1 MFFKSSWKAH
11 KIWRCR
17 GTGHGSGF
25 RPPYLVTSLGHRPRL
40 FSVPNPDVE
49 PISDTMEAIVA
60 GPAESPYEG
69 GTFRLRIQVPPD
81 YPFRRRGWGLINWK
95 LGMSATR
102 CGRMRRPKFKC
113 VEIAI
118 CSVTAAQTQEKGII
132 VATLW
137 NVEGIETCVLVKFPR
152 YKRQSN
158 HMSFQWTETETNKTT
173 MMVHDGAY
181 MCILSTVHFSILTTW
196 PRIELD
202 FCGLIYFLSADR
214 SASLQGRQ
222 ESNSWRRFGYQ
233 VSIPSMVAWPHLDGT
248 VLWID
253 WIDWIGD
260 DRGSLAAPC
269 VQALWKSGCWIC
281 IWQWICCFPT

>member
-1 MFFKSSWKAH
+1 M
-11 KIWRCR
+11 
-17 GTGHGSGF
+17 
-25 RPPYLVTSLGHRPRL
+25 
-40 FSVPNPDVE
+40 
-49 PISDTMEAIVA
+49 
-60 GPAESPYEG
+60 
-69 GTFRLRIQVPPD
+69 
-81 YPFRRRGWGLINWK
+81 
-95 LGMSATR
+95 
-102 CGRMRRPKFKC
+102 
-113 VEIAI
+113 
-118 CSVTAAQTQEKGII
+118 
-132 VATLW
+132 
-137 NVEGIETCVLVKFPR
+137 
-152 YKRQSN
+152 SN
-158 HMSFQWTETETNKTT
+158 HMSFQWSEIETNETT

-196 PRIELD
+196 PRIEPD
-202 FCGLIYFLSADR
+202 FWGSIYFLSADR

-281 IWQWICCFPT
+281 MAMDMLLSDLDATYSLLINIHRHHACDTSTSTIVSMRLLRGFQRSRQIRQNTIWQRNAKNILMVWYVWYSCRSLTKLGGLSGFQGSTLSLFHL